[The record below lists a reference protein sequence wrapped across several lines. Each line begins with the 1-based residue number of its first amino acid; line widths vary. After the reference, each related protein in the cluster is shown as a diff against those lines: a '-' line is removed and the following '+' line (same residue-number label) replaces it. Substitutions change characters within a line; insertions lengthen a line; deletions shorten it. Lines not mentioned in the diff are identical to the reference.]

1 MPHLNLADARIY
13 YEVHGSGFPL
23 LLIAPGGMRSAI
35 PLWSNSPWD
44 PIAHLSEHFQVIAM
58 DQRNAGQSTGAVAAE
73 HGWHTYANDQLAL
86 MDHLGAS
93 HFHTAGMCIGGPYC
107 MGLAARAPER
117 VAAVVLFQPIGLDDN
132 RALFHDMF
140 DQWAQPLAEAQ
151 HNDVDAAAWRQ
162 FRSNLF
168 DGPFLFNLSEA
179 DVATMTTPTLILQG
193 DDPYHPKLTSTTLAK
208 LLPNGELLESWKPEA
223 QQAQAQSQVLEF
235 LRLHTPA

>member
-1 MPHLNLADARIY
+1 MPQLTLADAKIY

-93 HFHTAGMCIGGPYC
+93 QFHTAGMCIGGPYC
-107 MGLAARAPER
+107 MGLAARVPER

-132 RALFHDMF
+132 RALFQDMF
-140 DQWAQPLAEAQ
+140 DQWAEPLAAAG
-151 HNDVDAAAWRQ
+151 HSNVDAAAWRQ

-179 DVATMTTPTLILQG
+179 DVAKLSTPTLILQG
-193 DDPYHPKLTSTTLAK
+193 DDPYHPKLTSQTLAK

-223 QQAQAQSQVLEF
+223 QQAQAQAQVLEF
-235 LRLHTPA
+235 LRTHTPT